1 EIGQPATGA
10 PRAVVEAA
18 KRALET
24 DALGYT
30 EALGLPA
37 LRRRIAR
44 HYAETYG
51 VEIDPARVAV
61 TTGSSGAFLLGFLA
75 AFDPGDR
82 VALAS
87 PGYPAYRNI
96 LMALGITPVDLPTGP
111 ETRFQPTPAL
121 LDAVDGR
128 LDGLIVASPSNPAGT
143 MLDAA
148 ALRDLVAYC
157 AERGIR
163 FVSDEIY
170 HGISYGK
177 EPATVASLT
186 E

>member
-1 EIGQPATGA
+1 MPLKIAKRGSIPPFIALEVLRAANERSAAGDDVLHLEIGQPATGA

-96 LMALGITPVDLPTGP
+96 LMALGITPVGLPTGP
-111 ETRFQPTPAL
+111 ETR
-121 LDAVDGR
+121 
-128 LDGLIVASPSNPAGT
+128 
-143 MLDAA
+143 
-148 ALRDLVAYC
+148 
-157 AERGIR
+157 
-163 FVSDEIY
+163 
-170 HGISYGK
+170 
-177 EPATVASLT
+177 
-186 E
+186 